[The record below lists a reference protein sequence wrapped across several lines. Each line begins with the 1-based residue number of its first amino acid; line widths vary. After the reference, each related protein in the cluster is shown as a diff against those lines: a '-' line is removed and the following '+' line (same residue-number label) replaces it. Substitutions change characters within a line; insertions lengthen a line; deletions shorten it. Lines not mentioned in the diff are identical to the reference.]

1 MWGGRVAELKET
13 RKEGK
18 GSKTSIKDLIK
29 KKIEDGNKVLLCKS
43 VQFLCFSKS
52 DVCSLISTVSSLL
65 SY

>member
-29 KKIEDGNKVLLCKS
+29 KKLRMEIKYCS
-43 VQFLCFSKS
+43 VNPFSS
-52 DVCSLISTVSSLL
+52 CAFQNPMFVP
-65 SY
+65 

>member
-1 MWGGRVAELKET
+1 MCGGRVAELKET

-18 GSKTSIKDLIK
+18 GSKTSIKDLILK
-29 KKIEDGNKVLLCKS
+29 QNEDGNKVLLCKS
-43 VQFLCFSKS
+43 VKFFYFSKS